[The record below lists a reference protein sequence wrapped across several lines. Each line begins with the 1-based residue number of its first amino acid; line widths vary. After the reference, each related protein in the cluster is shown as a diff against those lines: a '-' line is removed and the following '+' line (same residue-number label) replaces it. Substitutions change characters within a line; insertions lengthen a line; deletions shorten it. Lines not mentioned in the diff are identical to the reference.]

1 MIYRSVVGKLWMT
14 IIVLVAL
21 VLAVF
26 SLFLNQRIEKTY
38 YIDQEK
44 SLRQFAEEIQQGL
57 AKSDQNNHS
66 FYLEHVLK
74 VSRLFHVYIAI
85 LNRNGTVKPLPNSN
99 ANQLT
104 IQWKDILEPDDL
116 KKVLQGETLSWI
128 GNASIKETKDQDF
141 SVSKHDVILVAAPYR
156 VHNQVEGAILLY
168 QAQEE
173 LSGFDIKRWIFYSAC
188 IGILLTTIFA
198 FFLSTRITQPLLQMK
213 EAAEKM
219 TRGQFST
226 RVPVRIHERDEIADL
241 SMAFNRM
248 ASQLEES
255 IRLLSQEKEQLA
267 SILRSMSD
275 GVITLDAKGK
285 VTLTNPPADQ
295 LLQLFQKDHKKKG
308 LLPDPLDRF
317 YRQVVNDHKEQIGDI
332 SIRGYTFAV
341 VMAPL
346 YERNQV
352 RGVVAVTRDVT
363 EERRLDKLRK
373 DFVANVS
380 HELRT
385 PLSML
390 QGYSEALIDDIA
402 DTSEARKE
410 IAEVINEESQRM
422 GRLVRELLDLARMES
437 GHIYLDVHRIPLD
450 RFLYRVLR
458 KFQSI
463 STEQEVAL
471 SGQIEKDLPEVYWDE
486 DKIEQVL
493 TNLID
498 NAIRHTPAGGKVEVA
513 VQTNSEQIIIMVKDT
528 GSGIP
533 EEDLP
538 FIFERFYKADKA
550 RTRGQSGGT
559 GLGLSIAK
567 HLVTAHQ
574 GQIQVTS
581 RLGKGTTFTLL
592 LPIRA
597 KSDKM

>member
-14 IIVLVAL
+14 IIVLVTL
-21 VLAVF
+21 VLAIF

-38 YIDQEK
+38 STDREK
-44 SLRQFAEEIQQGL
+44 ILREFADEIQQGL
-57 AKSDQNNHS
+57 EQSGHQHASYFEQ
-66 FYLEHVLK
+66 VLR
-74 VSRLFHVYIAI
+74 VSRLFHVYIVI
-85 LNRNGTVKPLPNSN
+85 LDRDGTVKPLPQS
-99 ANQLT
+99 NQLT
-104 IQWKDILEPDDL
+104 IQWKDLLQEDDFR
-116 KKVLQGETLSWI
+116 KVLQGETLSWI
-128 GNASIKETKDQDF
+128 GNVSIKEEQDKDF
-141 SVSKHDVILVAAPYR
+141 SFSKHDVILVAAPYK
-156 VHNQVEGAILLY
+156 VQGQVQGALLFY
-168 QAQEE
+168 QVQEE
-173 LSGFDIKRWIFYSAC
+173 LGGLDIKRWIFYSAC
-188 IGILLTTIFA
+188 IGIFLTTIFA

-226 RVPVRIHERDEIADL
+226 RVPVRTHERDEIADL

-248 ASQLEES
+248 ASRLEES

-285 VTLTNPPADQ
+285 VILTNPPADR
-295 LLQLFQKDHKKKG
+295 LLKLFQQDSEEQSRFQ
-308 LLPDPLDRF
+308 LPEPLNRLF
-317 YRQVVNDHKEQIGDI
+317 WQVVNDHKEQVGDI
-332 SIRGYTFAV
+332 SIKGYTFAV

-346 YERNQV
+346 YEQNQV

-385 PLSML
+385 PLAML

-402 DTSEARKE
+402 DTPEARRE

-437 GHIYLDVHRIPLD
+437 GHIHLDIQQMNLEEFFH
-450 RFLYRVLR
+450 RVLR

-463 STEQEVAL
+463 AAEQQVTL
-471 SGQIEKDLPEVYWDE
+471 FNQISSDLPTVYWDE

-498 NAIRHTPAGGKVEVA
+498 NALRHTPADGKVEIA
-513 VQTNSEQIIIMVKDT
+513 VQSDLDHVIIKVKDT

-567 HLVTAHQ
+567 HLIDAHQ
-574 GQIQVTS
+574 GRIEVTS
-581 RLGKGTTFTLL
+581 QLDKGTTFTIT
-592 LPIRA
+592 LPIRVNVEQEA
-597 KSDKM
+597 

>member
-1 MIYRSVVGKLWMT
+1 MIYRSVVGKLWIT

-21 VLAVF
+21 VLAIF

-38 YIDQEK
+38 YIDREK
-44 SLRQFAEEIQQGL
+44 SLLQFAEEIQQSL
-57 AKSDQNNHS
+57 AETDQNHS
-66 FYLEHVLK
+66 FYLDHVLK
-74 VSRLFHVYIAI
+74 MSQLFHISIVI
-85 LNRNGTVKPLPNSN
+85 LNRDGTVKPLPNTN

-104 IQWKDILEPDDL
+104 IQWKDILSSNDFN
-116 KKVLQGETLSWI
+116 KVLNGETLSWI
-128 GNASIKETKDQDF
+128 GNASVKKAKDKRF
-141 SVSKHDVILVAAPYR
+141 SFSKHDVILVATPYR
-156 VHNQVEGAILLY
+156 VNHQIQGAILLY
-168 QAQEE
+168 QTQEE
-173 LSGFDIKRWIFYSAC
+173 LSGFDLRRWIFYSAC
-188 IGILLTTIFA
+188 IGILLTTVFA

-219 TRGQFST
+219 ARGQFSI
-226 RVPVRIHERDEIADL
+226 RVPFRIHERDEIADL
-241 SMAFNRM
+241 AIAFNRM

-275 GVITLDAKGK
+275 GVITLDAEGK
-285 VTLTNPPADQ
+285 VILTNPPADH
-295 LLQLFQKDHKKKG
+295 LLQLFQKDQDKKG
-308 LLPDPLDRF
+308 VLPEPLKQF
-317 YRQVVNDHKEQIGDI
+317 YQQVVRDHKEQMGDI
-332 SIRGYTFAV
+332 SVQGYTFAV

-352 RGVVAVTRDVT
+352 RGAVAVTRDVT

-385 PLSML
+385 PLAML

-402 DTSEARKE
+402 DSPEARKE

-422 GRLVRELLDLARMES
+422 GRLVHELLDLARMES
-437 GHIYLDVHRIPLD
+437 GHIYLDVNRISLD
-450 RFLYRVLR
+450 HFLHRVLR

-463 STEQEVAL
+463 STEQGITLKGE
-471 SGQIEKDLPEVYWDE
+471 ENRDLPEVYWDE

-498 NAIRHTPAGGKVEVA
+498 NAIRHTPAGGTVEVA
-513 VQTNSEQIIIMVKDT
+513 ARVVSKDKVAITVADT

-538 FIFERFYKADKA
+538 FIFERFYKTDKA

-574 GQIQVTS
+574 GDIQVAS
-581 RLGKGTTFTLL
+581 QLGEGTTFTIL

-597 KSDKM
+597 NASKM

>member
-1 MIYRSVVGKLWMT
+1 MIFRSVVGKLWIT

-21 VLAVF
+21 VLMFF

-44 SLRQFAEEIQQGL
+44 SLQKLANEIQKGL
-57 AKSDQNNHS
+57 NDSETNASVYMDHIM
-66 FYLEHVLK
+66 E
-74 VSRLFHVYIAI
+74 VSQLFHTHLI
-85 LNRNGTVKPLPNSN
+85 LLNPDGTEKRLPHKS
-99 ANQLT
+99 
-104 IQWKDILEPDDL
+104 KDHLGIRWQEILHEDDL
-116 KKVLQGETLSWI
+116 KKVLQGQKVSLK
-128 GNASIKETKDQDF
+128 GNASVKKGTQYSI
-141 SVSKHDVILVAAPYR
+141 SKHNVILVAVPYR
-156 VHNQVEGAILLY
+156 VGSNTQGAIVLY
-168 QAQEE
+168 QAQDQLTE
-173 LSGFDIKRWIFYSAC
+173 LDIKRWIFYSAG

-219 TRGQFST
+219 ASGQFST
-226 RVPVRIHERDEIADL
+226 RVPVRTHERDEIADL
-241 SMAFNRM
+241 SMTFNRM
-248 ASQLEES
+248 AGQLEES
-255 IRLLSQEKEQLA
+255 IHLLSQEKEQLA

-275 GVITLDAKGK
+275 GVITLDAEGK
-285 VTLTNPPADQ
+285 ITLTNPPADQ
-295 LLQLFQKDHKKKG
+295 LLQLLKVDPKEKN
-308 LLPDPLDRF
+308 LPKPLKSF
-317 YRQVVNDHKEQIGDI
+317 YQQVITKNKEHDGDLTVQ
-332 SIRGYTFAV
+332 GYTFSV
-341 VMAPL
+341 VMAPI
-346 YERNQV
+346 YAQDQV

-373 DFVANVS
+373 DFVANIS

-402 DTSEARKE
+402 DSPEARRE

-422 GRLVRELLDLARMES
+422 GRLVRELLDLARMEA
-437 GHIYLDVHRIPLD
+437 GHIEIHVDQIDLPTFLHRI
-450 RFLYRVLR
+450 LR
-458 KFQSI
+458 KFQTI
-463 STEQEVAL
+463 AQERDVRL
-471 SGQIEKDLPEVYWDE
+471 HSQWDENLPDVTWDE

-498 NAIRHTPAGGKVEVA
+498 NAIRHTDPSGKVELGA
-513 VQTNSEQIIIMVKDT
+513 IKQDQAIILTVKDT
-528 GSGIP
+528 GCGIP

-574 GQIQVTS
+574 GQMMVTS
-581 RLGKGTTFTLL
+581 QVGEGTTFTIT
-592 LPIRA
+592 LPIRVP
-597 KSDKM
+597 SDT